1 MSDNL
6 SPFEEPADEREDAH
20 DDVRADAHAD
30 MWADERARTHE
41 DRQVHRDAWQDTDVR
56 AREDVRRRR
65 HERDRVRANPGAWI
79 GGAIM
84 IMLGV
89 GLLLRN
95 LGIDVPFFRNWWA
108 IFILI
113 PAVSSLTRVWN
124 EAQTHGRLSSS
135 TTGELIW
142 GLVLVMVALTFL
154 FGLAWSLVLPILL
167 ILAGLSFL
175 ITAIAANR

>member
-6 SPFEEPADEREDAH
+6 SPFEEPADERKDVHED
-20 DDVRADAHAD
+20 V
-30 MWADERARTHE
+30 WADERAQTHE
-41 DRQVHRDAWQDTDVR
+41 DLHAHRDAWEDDDAR

-84 IMLGV
+84 VMLGV

-95 LGIDVPFFRNWWA
+95 LGIDVPFFRHWWA

-135 TTGELIW
+135 ATGELIW
-142 GLVLVMVALTFL
+142 GLVLVMVAFTFL

-175 ITAIAANR
+175 ITAIAVNR

>member
-6 SPFEEPADEREDAH
+6 SPFEEPADGPTAEDAQ
-20 DDVRADAHAD
+20 
-30 MWADERARTHE
+30 E
-41 DRQVHRDAWQDTDVR
+41 DAWESKDAWAHQDTR
-56 AREDVRRRR
+56 ASQDARRR
-65 HERDRVRANPGAWI
+65 HRDRERVRSNPGALI

-89 GLLLRN
+89 GMLLRN

-113 PAVSSLTRVWN
+113 PAVSSLTRVWT
-124 EAQTHGRLSSS
+124 EAQTHGRLSGSA
-135 TTGELIW
+135 TGELIW
-142 GLVLVMVALTFL
+142 GLVLMMVAFTFL
-154 FGLAWSLVLPILL
+154 FGVAWSLALPVLL